1 MIAYTDEYWQSDDR
15 LRLHY
20 RDYPGRRER
29 PPLVCLPGLTRNARD
44 FAGLAQHLA
53 GEWRVLCPDMRGRG
67 GSDIAADPLTYNA
80 QQYIADVLALLD
92 RLGIA
97 RFVAIGT
104 SLGGLMTMALAQLC
118 PQRIAGALLND
129 IGPVI
134 EPAGLAHIG
143 SYLGR
148 DQRYRDWDEAAAAL
162 RAEFTRS
169 FPDRDVAGWIAFA
182 RRLLV
187 PADDGMLRFDYDPRI
202 AAAFGQQA
210 GALPDL
216 WPGLDVLG
224 AGPLLILRGELS
236 DILSDA
242 TFGEMQARA
251 PGCEAV
257 TLPRIGHCPELD
269 EPEALAAITRLL
281 DRIA

>member
-1 MIAYTDEYWQSDDR
+1 MTAFTDEYWQSEDG

-20 RDYPGRRER
+20 RDYAGPPDR

-44 FAGLAQHLA
+44 FAGLAQRLA

-67 GSDIAADPLTYNA
+67 GSAIAPDPLTYTA
-80 QQYIADVLALLD
+80 RQYLADVTALLGQ
-92 RLGIA
+92 LGIA

-104 SLGGLMTMALAQLC
+104 SLGGLMTMALAKLC

-134 EPAGLAHIG
+134 EPAGLAQIG
-143 SYLGR
+143 TYLGL
-148 DQRYRDWDEAAAAL
+148 DQRYQDWDAAAASL
-162 RAEFTRS
+162 QASFKRS
-169 FPDRDVAGWIAFA
+169 FPDRDAAGWIAFA

-187 PADDGMLRFDYDPRI
+187 RTDDGRLRFDYDPRI
-202 AAAFGQQA
+202 AVTFGHQA

-216 WPGLDVLG
+216 WPGLDALAG
-224 AGPLLILRGELS
+224 APLLIVRGELS
-236 DILSDA
+236 DILSAA
-242 TFGEMQARA
+242 TFAEMQARA

-269 EPEALAAITRLL
+269 EPEALAAIGRLL
-281 DRIA
+281 DRVA